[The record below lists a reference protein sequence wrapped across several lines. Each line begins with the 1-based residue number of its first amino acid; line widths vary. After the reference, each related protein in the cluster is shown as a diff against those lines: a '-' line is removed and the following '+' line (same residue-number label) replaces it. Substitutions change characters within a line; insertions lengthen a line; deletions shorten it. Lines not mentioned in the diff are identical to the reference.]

1 MFFFLSKSSLQNL
14 ESFLSAIWDNFQNN
28 QSFLRTFFFFLTSFS
43 PSLTLGSPPCI
54 CSRTHTQAHTVG
66 YKANCRYTESS
77 AGPTHTHSLVSGCW
91 NGLYMTWLMDRGTFC
106 QVTERSSSYWLAEAS
121 PGARALR
128 LAAFEVAERRV
139 SQYSRLLFWPEQGR
153 TAALCQ
159 S

>member
-14 ESFLSAIWDNFQNN
+14 ESLLECNMRTSKIISLSSVHFFFSHIFLSL
-28 QSFLRTFFFFLTSFS
+28 SHTR
-43 PSLTLGSPPCI
+43 SPPCI

>member
-1 MFFFLSKSSLQNL
+1 MQYEITSKIISLSSVHFFSHIFLS
-14 ESFLSAIWDNFQNN
+14 LSHT
-28 QSFLRTFFFFLTSFS
+28 R
-43 PSLTLGSPPCI
+43 SPPCI

-121 PGARALR
+121 PRARALR